1 MVLNTRRGAMES
13 NRHESAYDETVVP
26 WLENA
31 MEHARAQS
39 QGKLLGY
46 LECVRNE
53 LTEMRHETELATRP

>member
-1 MVLNTRRGAMES
+1 MDLDTHKCV
-13 NRHESAYDETVVP
+13 YDEAIAY

-31 MEHARAQS
+31 VEHARARN

-46 LECVRNE
+46 LECVSNE